1 MGTVYAL
8 TGNDNL
14 ILNDR
19 PIRDFTDGSTI
30 ELAYQNDRVGV
41 STGKNNN
48 TVFAENRQGTN
59 AVLTIRLV
67 RGSKDDKYFNGLS
80 IKQDKDLPTFQL
92 MNGSFTKRVGDGTG
106 NVTFDNYVLLGGAF
120 QRFPDIQENLVGE
133 TEQGTTVYTIIF
145 AKAERALG

>member
-1 MGTVYAL
+1 MGTTYAL

-19 PIRDFTDGSTI
+19 VIRDFTDGSTVEI
-30 ELAYQNDRVGV
+30 AYQSDRVGV

-48 TVFAENRQGTN
+48 TVFADNRQGGN
-59 AVLTIRLV
+59 AVVTLRIV
-67 RGSKDDKYFNGLS
+67 RGSKDDIFFNGES

-92 MNGSFTKRVGDGTG
+92 MNGSFTKRIGDGTG
-106 NVTFDNYVLLGGAF
+106 KVKFDNYVLLGGAF
-120 QRFPDIQENLVGE
+120 QRIPDVQENLNGE
-133 TEQGTTVYTIIF
+133 TEQGTTVYQIIF